1 MIGLVAGAAVPLTI
15 EQFELRL
22 SLDDPGG
29 AISVHGIAGIWG
41 ILATGMFAGQWLPQV
56 VGVATL
62 LGFVLPVTYGLNAA
76 LNRVVPLRAAAEGE
90 RHGLDLHELGAGAYP
105 EFMTHTEEFLPR

>member
-1 MIGLVAGAAVPLTI
+1 MVAGAAVPLTI

-29 AISVHGIAGIWG
+29 AISVHAIAGIWG
-41 ILATGMFAGQWLPQV
+41 ILATCLFGGQWLAQV

-62 LGFVLPVTYGLNAA
+62 LGFVLPVTYALNLA
-76 LNRVVPLRAAAEGE
+76 LNRMAPMRAAAEGE
-90 RHGLDLHELGAGAYP
+90 RQGLDLYELGAGAYP
-105 EFMTHTEEFLPR
+105 EFLTHTEEFLQR